1 MKTLSM
7 KESKLKKEASRI
19 IGWRS
24 PSNIALVKY
33 WGKHGDQLPNNPSIS
48 FTLSNAYTETIVQ
61 YDPLEYTQDKI
72 STNFYFDGKPNEAF
86 QLRIDSFIN
95 KHLAEFDFLRKV
107 QLSIESRNSFPHSSG
122 IASSASSMSALVL
135 CLLSL
140 EQKIKGETKNFLQRA
155 SRLSR
160 LASGSASRSVFPHV
174 ALWGNCSIEGSS
186 NDYAIP
192 LPSVDSVFKSFHD
205 DILIVSAEEK
215 AVSSSA
221 GHQLMVD
228 NPYGNTRYE
237 RANRHI
243 IETEAHLKN
252 GNIDALGEI
261 IENEALELHALMMC
275 SRPSYIL
282 MEPNTLAIIAA
293 IRKYRKQ
300 NKQPIYFTLD
310 AGPNVHVLY
319 PDEIKN
325 EAETFVNES
334 LLPLCIDNKIIRDKV
349 GEGPQMITEFSI

>member
-1 MKTLSM
+1 M
-7 KESKLKKEASRI
+7 KENKLEKEASRI

-48 FTLSNAYTETIVQ
+48 FTLSNAFTETIIQ
-61 YDPLEYTQDKI
+61 YDQLDYKQDKI
-72 STNFYFDGKPNEAF
+72 NTNFYFEGKPNEAF

-95 KHLAEFDFLRKV
+95 KHLAGFDYLRNV

-140 EQKIKGETKNFLQRA
+140 ENQLKGEKTNFLQNA

-160 LASGSASRSVFPHV
+160 LASGSASRSLFPYV
-174 ALWGNCSIEGSS
+174 ALWGDCSIEGSS

-192 LPSVDSVFKSFHD
+192 LTNVDSVYKNFHD

-215 AVSSSA
+215 SVSSSA
-221 GHQLMVD
+221 GHQLMD
-228 NPYGNTRYE
+228 NNPYGEARYV
-237 RANRHI
+237 RANKHI
-243 IETEAHLKN
+243 IETQTHLED
-252 GNIDALGEI
+252 GNIEALGEI

-282 MEPNTLAIIAA
+282 MEANTLAIISA
-293 IRKYRKQ
+293 IRKYRKE
-300 NKQPIYFTLD
+300 NSKPIYFTLD
-310 AGPNVHVLY
+310 AGPNVHLLY
-319 PDEIKN
+319 PDEIKS
-325 EAETFVNES
+325 EVETFVNES
-334 LLPLCIDNKIIRDKV
+334 LLSLCVDNRVIKDRV
-349 GEGPQMITEFSI
+349 GEGPQTITEFSI

>member
-1 MKTLSM
+1 M
-7 KESKLKKEASRI
+7 EKEALKI

-61 YDPLEYTQDKI
+61 YDPLDYAQDKV

-86 QLRIDSFIN
+86 QLRIDSYIN
-95 KHLAEFDFLRKV
+95 KHLKEFEFLRTV
-107 QLSIESRNSFPHSSG
+107 QLNIESRNSFPHSSG

-135 CLLSL
+135 CLMSL
-140 EQKIKGETKNFLQRA
+140 EKELVGENKNLLQKA

-174 ALWGNCSIEGSS
+174 ALWGDCSVEGSS

-192 LPSVDSVFKSFHD
+192 LPNVDSVFKRFHD

-215 AVSSSA
+215 SVSSSA
-221 GHQLMVD
+221 GHQLMVN
-228 NPYGNTRYE
+228 NPYGQARYE

-243 IETEAHLKN
+243 VETNTYLKD
-252 GNIDALGEI
+252 GNIEALGEI

-282 MEPNTLAIIAA
+282 IEANTLAIISA
-293 IRKYRKQ
+293 IRKYRKEH
-300 NKQPIYFTLD
+300 KKPLYFTLD
-310 AGPNVHVLY
+310 AGPNVHLLY

-325 EAETFVNES
+325 EVETFVNES
-334 LLPLCIDNKIIRDKV
+334 LLSFCVDNRVIRDKV
-349 GEGPQMITEFSI
+349 GEGPQTITQFSI